1 VQALLLYPVHRA
13 CRTIAHPRKEEDV
26 SGYADIAAH
35 FRRLIENGTLAP
47 GDRLPTLRD
56 VMADFEVAQ
65 QTASRAYGALKAQG
79 LTRATTGGGTVV
91 ADRDDGINSRVR
103 GWAATGRALSTDET
117 STITEVGTISADEA
131 VAVRLE
137 IEPGS
142 PVHVRRRVV
151 SRGGA
156 PTHLTSSFYPADVT
170 AVTPELLEPVSTGG
184 SRELAAER
192 MGAAQER
199 VLEEVTSRLAT
210 DGEKSGLGL
219 TGTGPVVVT
228 QVIRTVWL
236 TDGRIIEVAIK
247 VCSGATVLRWSTPLT
262 EL

>member
-1 VQALLLYPVHRA
+1 M
-13 CRTIAHPRKEEDV
+13 

-35 FRRLIENGTLAP
+35 FRQRIADGTLAP

-56 VMADFEVAQ
+56 VMAEFGVAQ
-65 QTASRAYGALKAQG
+65 QTASRAYGALKAEG

-91 ADRDDGINSRVR
+91 ADRDEGINSRVR
-103 GWAATGRALSTDET
+103 GWAATGRALSIGET
-117 STITEVGTISADEA
+117 STITEIGTISADET
-131 VAVRLE
+131 VAARLE
-137 IEPGS
+137 VEPGS

-151 SRGGA
+151 SRDGA
-156 PTHLTSSFYPADVT
+156 PTHVTSSFYPAAVI
-170 AVTPELLEPVSTGG
+170 AVTPELLQPVSTGG
-184 SRELAAER
+184 SRELAAQR

-210 DGEKSGLGL
+210 DAERSALGL
-219 TGTGPVVVT
+219 TGSGPVVVT

-247 VCSGATVLRWSTPLT
+247 VCAGATVLRWSTPLT
-262 EL
+262 